1 MFYEP
6 KDGHGLSKNPFN
18 SLVIPRPIGWISSVD
33 GEGNVNL
40 APYSF
45 FNGVSYR
52 PPTVMFASGRGEVED
67 DGMKDSVRN
76 IIETGE
82 FVHNFVTWDVRDAMN
97 LSSATTAKNVDEL
110 AAAELT
116 PIPSKLVKA
125 PRVAE
130 SPIHFECKLVHRLD
144 LPNTAGESKYTVIFG
159 EVIGVHI
166 ADGLITEEG
175 RIDAG
180 ELHPIARM
188 GYQDYTEVT
197 AETVFTL
204 ERPGFRSKDELF
216 RSSRNPDAAE

>member
-18 SLVIPRPIGWISSVD
+18 SLVVPRPIGWISSLD
-33 GEGNVNL
+33 KDGNVNL

-52 PPTVMFASGRGEVED
+52 PPTVMFASGQGEVEND
-67 DGMKDSVRN
+67 QLKDTVRN

-97 LSSATTAKNVDEL
+97 LSSATTAKDVDEL
-110 AAAELT
+110 EAAKLT
-116 PIPSKLVKA
+116 QIPSKLVKA

-130 SPIHFECKLVHRLD
+130 SPIHFECKLVQHVD
-144 LPNTAGESKYTVIFG
+144 LPNTIGDSKYTVVFG

-166 ADGLITEEG
+166 ADELITEEG
-175 RIDAG
+175 RVDIG
-180 ELHPIARM
+180 KLHPIARM

-197 AETVFTL
+197 AETIFTL
-204 ERPGFRSKDELF
+204 ERPGFRSREEMFPSPRAKEQ
-216 RSSRNPDAAE
+216 

>member
-18 SLVIPRPIGWISSVD
+18 SLVVPRPIGWISSLD
-33 GEGNVNL
+33 KDGNVNL

-52 PPTVMFASGRGEVED
+52 PPTVMFASGQGEVEND
-67 DGMKDSVRN
+67 QLKDTVRN

-97 LSSATTAKNVDEL
+97 LSSATTAKDVDEL
-110 AAAELT
+110 EAAKLT
-116 PIPSKLVKA
+116 QIPSKLVKA

-130 SPIHFECKLVHRLD
+130 SPIHFECKLVQHVD
-144 LPNTAGESKYTVIFG
+144 LPNTIGNSKYTVVFG

-166 ADGLITEEG
+166 ADELINEEG
-175 RIDAG
+175 RIDIG
-180 ELHPIARM
+180 KLHPVARM

-197 AETVFTL
+197 AETIFTL
-204 ERPGFRSKDELF
+204 ERPGFRSREEMFPSPRVK
-216 RSSRNPDAAE
+216 AQ

>member
-18 SLVIPRPIGWISSVD
+18 SLVVPRPIGWISSVD

-52 PPTVMFASGRGEVED
+52 PPTVMFASGHGEVED
-67 DGMKDSVRN
+67 DGLKDSVRN

-82 FVHNFVTWDVRDAMN
+82 FVHNFSTWDTREAMN
-97 LSSATTAKNVDEL
+97 LSSATTAKNVDEM
-110 AAAELT
+110 AAAGLT
-116 PIPSKLVKA
+116 PEPSELVKA
-125 PRVAE
+125 PRVKEA
-130 SPIHFECKLVHRLD
+130 PIHFECKLIHHLD
-144 LPNTAGESKYTVIFG
+144 LPNTSGNSTYTVVFG
-159 EVIGVHI
+159 EVIGIHI
-166 ADGLITEEG
+166 ADELINDEG
-175 RIDAG
+175 RIDIG
-180 ELHPIARM
+180 KLHPIARM

-204 ERPGFRSKDELF
+204 ERPGFLKKEDLF
-216 RSSRNPDAAE
+216 PFPKAETGD

>member
-18 SLVIPRPIGWISSVD
+18 SLVVPRPIGWISSLD
-33 GEGNVNL
+33 KDGNVNL

-52 PPTVMFASGRGEVED
+52 PPTVMFASGQGEVEND
-67 DGMKDSVRN
+67 QLKDTVRN

-97 LSSATTAKNVDEL
+97 LSSATTAKDVDEL
-110 AAAELT
+110 EAAKLT
-116 PIPSKLVKA
+116 QIPSKLVKA

-130 SPIHFECKLVHRLD
+130 SPIHFECKLVQHVD
-144 LPNTAGESKYTVIFG
+144 LPNTMGNSKYTVVFG

-166 ADGLITEEG
+166 ADELINEEG
-175 RIDAG
+175 RIDIG
-180 ELHPIARM
+180 KLHPVARM

-197 AETVFTL
+197 AETIFTL
-204 ERPGFRSKDELF
+204 ERPGFRSREEMFPSPRAK
-216 RSSRNPDAAE
+216 AQ

>member
-6 KDGHGLSKNPFN
+6 KDGHGLPKNPFN

-52 PPTVMFASGRGEVED
+52 PPTVMFASGHGEVED

-116 PIPSKLVKA
+116 PIPSKVVKP

-130 SPIHFECKLVHRLD
+130 SPIHFECKLVHHLD
-144 LPNTAGESKYTVIFG
+144 LPNTIGDSKYTVVFG
-159 EVIGVHI
+159 EVVGVHI
-166 ADGLITEEG
+166 ADELITDEG
-175 RIDAG
+175 RIDIG
-180 ELHPIARM
+180 KLHPVARM

-204 ERPGFRSKDELF
+204 ERPGFRSQDELF
-216 RSSRNPDAAE
+216 QFPKKPDAAE

>member
-6 KDGHGLSKNPFN
+6 KEGHGLAKNPFN

-33 GEGNVNL
+33 TAGNVNL

-52 PPTVMFASGRGEVED
+52 PPTVMFASGWSDVED
-67 DGMKDSVRN
+67 DGMKDSVHN
-76 IIETGE
+76 ILETGE
-82 FVHNFVTWDVRDAMN
+82 FVHNFVTWDVKDAMN
-97 LSSATTAKNVDEL
+97 LSSATTARDVDEM
-110 AAAELT
+110 AAAKLT

-130 SPIHFECKLVHRLD
+130 SPIHFECKLVHHVE
-144 LPNTAGESKYTVIFG
+144 LPNTDGDNKYTIIFG

-166 ADGLITEEG
+166 ADDLINDEG
-175 RIDAG
+175 RIDIG
-180 ELHPIARM
+180 KLHPIARM

-197 AETVFTL
+197 ADTVFTL
-204 ERPGFRSKDELF
+204 ERPGYMSKDDLF
-216 RSSRNPDAAE
+216 PFPKTEAGD

>member
-6 KDGHGLSKNPFN
+6 KEGHGLSKNPFN
-18 SLVIPRPIGWISSVD
+18 SLVVPRPIGWISSLD
-33 GEGNVNL
+33 SDGNVNL

-52 PPTVMFASGRGEVED
+52 PPTVMFASGQGEVED
-67 DGMKDSVRN
+67 DRLKDTVRN

-97 LSSATTAKNVDEL
+97 LSSATTAKDVDEL
-110 AAAELT
+110 AAAQLT
-116 PIPSKLVKA
+116 QIPSKLVKA

-130 SPIHFECKLVHRLD
+130 SPIHFECKLIQHVD
-144 LPNTAGESKYTVIFG
+144 LPNTIGDSKYTVIFG

-166 ADGLITEEG
+166 ADDLITAEG
-175 RIDAG
+175 RIDIG
-180 ELHPIARM
+180 KLHPVARM

-204 ERPGFRSKDELF
+204 ERPGFRSKEDMF
-216 RSSRNPDAAE
+216 TSSPPEAGD

>member
-18 SLVIPRPIGWISSVD
+18 SLVVPRPIGWISSLD
-33 GEGNVNL
+33 KDGNVNL

-52 PPTVMFASGRGEVED
+52 PPTVMFASGQGEVEND
-67 DGMKDSVRN
+67 QLKDTVRN

-97 LSSATTAKNVDEL
+97 LSSATTAKDVDEL
-110 AAAELT
+110 EAAKLT
-116 PIPSKLVKA
+116 QIPSKLVKA

-130 SPIHFECKLVHRLD
+130 SPIHFECKLVQHVD
-144 LPNTAGESKYTVIFG
+144 LPNTIGNSKYTVVFG

-166 ADGLITEEG
+166 ADELITEEG
-175 RIDAG
+175 RLDIG
-180 ELHPIARM
+180 KLHPIARM

-197 AETVFTL
+197 AETIFTL
-204 ERPGFRSKDELF
+204 ERPGFRSREEMLPSPRAK
-216 RSSRNPDAAE
+216 AQ

>member
-6 KDGHGLSKNPFN
+6 KEGHGLSKNPFN
-18 SLVIPRPIGWISSVD
+18 SLVVPRPIGWISSLD
-33 GEGNVNL
+33 SDGNVNL

-52 PPTVMFASGRGEVED
+52 PPTVMFASGQGEVED
-67 DGMKDSVRN
+67 DRLKDTVRN

-97 LSSATTAKNVDEL
+97 LSSATTAKDVDEL
-110 AAAELT
+110 AAAQLT
-116 PIPSKLVKA
+116 QIPSNLVKA

-130 SPIHFECKLVHRLD
+130 SPIHFECKLIQHVD
-144 LPNTAGESKYTVIFG
+144 LPNTIGDSKYTVIFG

-175 RIDAG
+175 QIDIG
-180 ELHPIARM
+180 KLHPVARM

-204 ERPGFRSKDELF
+204 ERPGFRSKEDLF
-216 RSSRNPDAAE
+216 TSSTPEAGD

>member
-18 SLVIPRPIGWISSVD
+18 SLVVPRPIGWISSLD
-33 GEGNVNL
+33 KGGNVNL

-52 PPTVMFASGRGEVED
+52 PPTVMFASGQGEVEND
-67 DGMKDSVRN
+67 QLKDTVRN

-97 LSSATTAKNVDEL
+97 LSSATTAKDVDEL
-110 AAAELT
+110 EAAKLT
-116 PIPSKLVKA
+116 QIPSKLVRA

-130 SPIHFECKLVHRLD
+130 SPIHFECKLVQHVD
-144 LPNTAGESKYTVIFG
+144 LPNTIGNSKYTVVFG

-166 ADGLITEEG
+166 ADELINEEG
-175 RIDAG
+175 RVDIG
-180 ELHPIARM
+180 KLHPVARM

-197 AETVFTL
+197 AETIFTL
-204 ERPGFRSKDELF
+204 ERPGFRSREEMFPSPRAKGQ
-216 RSSRNPDAAE
+216 

>member
-6 KDGHGLSKNPFN
+6 KEGHGLSKNPFN
-18 SLVIPRPIGWISSVD
+18 SLVVPRPIGWISSLD
-33 GEGNVNL
+33 SDGNVNL

-52 PPTVMFASGRGEVED
+52 PPTVMFSSGRGEVED
-67 DGMKDSVRN
+67 DQLKDSVRN
-76 IIETGE
+76 ILETGE

-97 LSSATTAKNVDEL
+97 LSSATTAKDIDEL
-110 AAAELT
+110 AAAQLT
-116 PIPSKLVKA
+116 QIPSKLVKA

-130 SPIHFECKLVHRLD
+130 SPIHFECKLIQHVD
-144 LPNTAGESKYTVIFG
+144 LPNTTGDSKYTVIFG

-166 ADGLITEEG
+166 ADDLITEEG
-175 RIDAG
+175 RIDIG
-180 ELHPIARM
+180 KLHPVARM

-204 ERPGFRSKDELF
+204 ERPGFRSKEDMF
-216 RSSRNPDAAE
+216 TSSTPEAGD